1 MFLSTLTFSV
11 ERACCLCIA
20 HHVHILVPSRSNA
33 HAHERSPPQHH
44 NDTPRDAAAIWLCSH
59 DALVRLW
66 VQLLAAREMLAG
78 PCCYSPAYT
87 QGPAFHCRRFI
98 SIRAVRSR
106 HPHISPSCR
115 VFVDTTCSSV
125 PAGTA
130 RSDAHTTQQVS
141 SRTPSEHG
149 CDGKGEIRYSSNPV
163 ACRAFGHSMHTWP
176 ILCAANVQPAAVC
189 YQQALN
195 MSLVCHL
202 NHLLC
207 PHVGTII
214 LPGEGHSANP

>member
-1 MFLSTLTFSV
+1 MLMRMSVHPPNTTTTPPGTQQLSGYVVMTRLSV
-11 ERACCLCIA
+11 CG
-20 HHVHILVPSRSNA
+20 
-33 HAHERSPPQHH
+33 
-44 NDTPRDAAAIWLCSH
+44 CSCWQP
-59 DALVRLW
+59 VRCW
-66 VQLLAAREMLAG
+66 QG
-78 PCCYSPAYT
+78 SCCYSPAYT

-130 RSDAHTTQQVS
+130 RSDAHTIQQVS